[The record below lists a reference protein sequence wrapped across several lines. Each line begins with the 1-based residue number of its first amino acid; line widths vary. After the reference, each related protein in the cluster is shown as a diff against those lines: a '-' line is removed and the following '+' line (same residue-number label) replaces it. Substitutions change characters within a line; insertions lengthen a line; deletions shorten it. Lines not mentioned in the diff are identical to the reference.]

1 MPEGETANENGDAG
15 QDGIEE
21 VERSNRAHAHEVEQ
35 SSFHAQVGKR
45 LMQAL
50 EDPICAMHL
59 SLVCHKSLA

>member
-21 VERSNRAHAHEVEQ
+21 IERSNRAHAYEVEQ
-35 SSFHAQVGKR
+35 SAFHAQVSKR

-50 EDPICAMHL
+50 EDSICAMHL